1 MPTYRV
7 LINQKATGD
16 FVTSA
21 SMEDAYF
28 EIASSMPLTYDDTV
42 QFEEVN
48 ASPTTISMAERNM

>member
-16 FVTSA
+16 YVTSA
-21 SMEDAYF
+21 TREDAYF
-28 EIASSMPLTYDDTV
+28 EIASSMALTYEDTV

-48 ASPTTISMAERNM
+48 TPAHSMADQHL

>member
-16 FVTSA
+16 YVTSG
-21 SMEDAYF
+21 SKEDAYF
-28 EIASSMPLTYDDTV
+28 DVASSMALTYQDSV

-48 ASPTTISMAERNM
+48 TPAHSMADQQL

>member
-16 FVTSA
+16 YIISA
-21 SMEDAYF
+21 TREDAYF
-28 EIASSMPLTYDDTV
+28 EIASSMALTYEDTV

-48 ASPTTISMAERNM
+48 APAQSMADQHM

>member
-16 FVTSA
+16 YVTSA
-21 SMEDAYF
+21 TREDAYF
-28 EIASSMPLTYDDTV
+28 EIASSMALTYEDTV

-48 ASPTTISMAERNM
+48 PPAHSMADQHL

>member
-16 FVTSA
+16 YVTSA
-21 SMEDAYF
+21 TREDAYF
-28 EIASSMPLTYDDTV
+28 EIASSMALTYEDTV

-48 ASPTTISMAERNM
+48 TPAHSMANQHL

>member
-16 FVTSA
+16 YVTSA
-21 SMEDAYF
+21 TREDAYF
-28 EIASSMPLTYDDTV
+28 EIASSMALTYEDTV

-48 ASPTTISMAERNM
+48 TPAHSMAGQHL